1 MRKNEIILAANG
13 HGGIVAFTSLAKFF
27 YKIYLISDD
36 DDLVGLLRSQ
46 DEKINDFNDV
56 DVNIVVCAAYVKI
69 IPSDV
74 LKDRIVINTHPS
86 LLPTYRGFHSLAWA
100 MLNNEPEV
108 GFTIHI
114 MNENIDDGGILAQYK
129 VSVDSK
135 TSKQIMDLFDLY
147 VLDNLGGV
155 VCDFLAGN
163 LIPVKQDFS
172 KATWCCKRN
181 VNDCILDYTLD
192 FDSLNATI
200 RTLVEPY
207 PLPMLSIE
215 NNLYEIV
222 ESEVLHHPIKMH
234 LGRVVNIQGGCTYIS
249 FNQCILKVKK
259 AKLYQ
264 GNEVEF
270 HRMFKIGKRLLK

>member
-13 HGGIVAFTSLAKFF
+13 HGGIVAFKSLVKFF

-56 DVNIVVCAAYVKI
+56 NVNVVVCAAYVKI

-74 LKDRIVINTHPS
+74 LKDRVVINTHPS
-86 LLPTYRGFHSLAWA
+86 LLPAYRGFHSLAWA

-114 MNENIDDGGILAQYK
+114 MNENIDDGAILAQYK

-147 VLDNLGGV
+147 VLDNLGRI
-155 VCDFLAGN
+155 VCDFLAGS
-163 LIPVKQDFS
+163 LTPVKQDFS
-172 KATWCCKRN
+172 KATWCCRRN
-181 VNDCILDYTLD
+181 INDCILDYTLD

-234 LGRVVNIQGGCTYIS
+234 LGRVVNIQEGCTYIS

-264 GNEVEF
+264 GNEVEL